1 MDSEQCGDRL
11 ISGHRLPNN
20 KRRQLCNGTTNL
32 KTNNFFKVSDAPKK
46 EMLVNLVLNKL
57 KDQLLVVFMVVGAV
71 V

>member
-1 MDSEQCGDRL
+1 MGIVYPTINAVNVC
-11 ISGHRLPNN
+11 I
-20 KRRQLCNGTTNL
+20 GTTNL